1 MTDNGAVQQPPTTRI
16 SATIT
21 DEHRRMLEALGALW
35 RFKTSRAVEEAIEIA
50 YHREIGSKL
59 PQ

>member
-50 YHREIGSKL
+50 YHRRS
-59 PQ
+59 